1 MVFSQSD
8 VSSNLHKNRNQKKI
22 NLKMKKLILIL
33 LVSLSFTKC
42 KNNDNQAEIDSSKIN
57 EINEIVKTVILEDS
71 LNVLKNNKDS
81 KKFCEE
87 LIKLDIYIPEKR
99 KNNEPNPPPPPPSFY
114 KISIENLLY
123 YKIENEFFFTSK
135 DSLYLLQQN
144 LNPEKLK
151 IEKAVIKNIN
161 LTTNEKEI
169 NKIKMGKSYNFYE
182 MTIPIFSSDNQK
194 AYVELNHY
202 CGGLCGSGK
211 SIYLKKINRKWKIVD
226 KWSTWIS

>member
-1 MVFSQSD
+1 
-8 VSSNLHKNRNQKKI
+8 
-22 NLKMKKLILIL
+22 MKKLILIL

-71 LNVLKNNKDS
+71 LNVLKNNKES

-87 LIKLDIYIPEKR
+87 LIKLNIYIPEKR

-123 YKIENEFFFTSK
+123 YKIENEMFFTSK

-151 IEKAVIKNIN
+151 IEKVILQKIN
-161 LTTNEKEI
+161 LTTEEREI
-169 NKIKMGKSYNFYE
+169 TKRKNGELYNFYV
-182 MTIPIFSSDNQK
+182 MTIPIFSSDNKK

-211 SIYLKKINRKWKIVD
+211 SIYLKKINKKWKIVD
-226 KWSTWIS
+226 KWRTWIS